1 MRAQNVCTCLLV
13 PWLWGWATF
22 TLLPTSTHHRHQI
35 WLDISVL
42 SHPLLCS
49 WPLSNTSTAWRFAKA
64 VHLHL
69 SYEELIPW
77 EAVKHLSRVLW
88 PLQPV
93 QSNPPM
99 TMTESDEP
107 TPSSLCHK
115 DFQSC
120 SQTQDL
126 HDEIPSSYG
135 AQGRILWRLC
145 SCLLYLSIGE
155 VFKWL
160 MHAFKLV
167 GWKSIGI
174 NTQYLS
180 PKWFCGSILI
190 GDREG
195 LKANINSCLALLF
208 MV

>member
-22 TLLPTSTHHRHQI
+22 TLLPTSTHHRQQT
-35 WLDISVL
+35 WLDFSVL

-49 WPLSNTSTAWRFAKA
+49 WPPSNTSTAWRFAKA

-93 QSNPPM
+93 QSNPLM

-135 AQGRILWRLC
+135 AQGRILWRRIFSTGTSLFACALAFFICLSERFSNGLC
-145 SCLLYLSIGE
+145 MSLLLKIWFNE
-155 VFKWL
+155 HQNVR
-160 MHAFKLV
+160 
-167 GWKSIGI
+167 KS
-174 NTQYLS
+174 
-180 PKWFCGSILI
+180 
-190 GDREG
+190 
-195 LKANINSCLALLF
+195 
-208 MV
+208 

>member
-22 TLLPTSTHHRHQI
+22 TLLPTSTHHRHQT
-35 WLDISVL
+35 WLDVSVL
-42 SHPLLCS
+42 SHPLMCS
-49 WPLSNTSTAWRFAKA
+49 WPLSNTSNAWRFAKA
-64 VHLHL
+64 VHLHF
-69 SYEELIPW
+69 SYEELIPC

-93 QSNPPM
+93 QSNPLM

-135 AQGRILWRLC
+135 AQGRILWRRIFSTGTSLFAC
-145 SCLLYLSIGE
+145 ALAFFSCLSERFSNGWCMRLSSLAE
-155 VFKWL
+155 
-160 MHAFKLV
+160 
-167 GWKSIGI
+167 
-174 NTQYLS
+174 NLS
-180 PKWFCGSILI
+180 
-190 GDREG
+190 
-195 LKANINSCLALLF
+195 A
-208 MV
+208 